1 MELPETDRS
10 RAFPACNPYIK
21 EHAVMCLKFL
31 LESNPA
37 NQKLVSSLE
46 AREVV
51 PPPSGDDTLNRMG
64 VDVRVGDDGKV
75 KVTSNGTKPNR
86 SKNGDSGPAAASSGK
101 GQGRVLEDEARGAF
115 QKLDLKDSAQGQV
128 KGHGVGGDQAD
139 DNSDVDFM

>member
-1 MELPETDRS
+1 
-10 RAFPACNPYIK
+10 
-21 EHAVMCLKFL
+21 MCLKFL

-46 AREVV
+46 AQEVV

-86 SKNGDSGPAAASSGK
+86 SKNGDSGPAAASSAK
-101 GQGRVLEDEARGAF
+101 GQGRALEDEARGAF
-115 QKLDLKDSAQGQV
+115 QKLDLKDSAQSQAKGQ
-128 KGHGVGGDQAD
+128 GVGGGQAD